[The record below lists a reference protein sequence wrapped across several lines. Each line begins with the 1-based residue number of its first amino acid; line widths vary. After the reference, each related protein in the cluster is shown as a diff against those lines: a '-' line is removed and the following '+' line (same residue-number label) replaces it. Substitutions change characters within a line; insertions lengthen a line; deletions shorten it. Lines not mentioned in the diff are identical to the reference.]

1 MNCTLCDK
9 PVVLHPTAAQ
19 RSARYGGTP
28 RDYIILF
35 PRHADCELKARE
47 QATQELIQ
55 RLNSDHLQK
64 EAPDAND

>member
-1 MNCTLCDK
+1 MNCTLCHK

-19 RSARYGGTP
+19 RAERYGGTP
-28 RDYIILF
+28 RDYTILF

-47 QATQELIQ
+47 QGTRELVK
-55 RLNSDHLQK
+55 RLNSDG

>member
-1 MNCTLCDK
+1 MNCTLCNK

-19 RSARYGGTP
+19 RAERYGGTP

-47 QATQELIQ
+47 RATQELVK
-55 RLNSDHLQK
+55 RLCDSDQG
-64 EAPDAND
+64 ATP

>member
-1 MNCTLCDK
+1 MNCTLCHK
-9 PVVLHPTAAQ
+9 PVVLHPTAAR

-55 RLNSDHLQK
+55 RLNSDQG
-64 EAPDAND
+64 AT

>member
-47 QATQELIQ
+47 QGTQELIQ
-55 RLNSDHLQK
+55 RLNSDQGATTH
-64 EAPDAND
+64 AND